1 LAPDG
6 LVCLGILYLLL
17 CQEILDVTS
26 ATLRQAEEKE
36 EEFAW
41 SDSLQ
46 PDVWLR
52 VLLVLRAEGES
63 LRAEL
68 CSY

>member
-1 LAPDG
+1 MQNVAQRQQQSLATPLAPDG

-41 SDSLQ
+41 SDL
-46 PDVWLR
+46 P
-52 VLLVLRAEGES
+52 
-63 LRAEL
+63 
-68 CSY
+68 